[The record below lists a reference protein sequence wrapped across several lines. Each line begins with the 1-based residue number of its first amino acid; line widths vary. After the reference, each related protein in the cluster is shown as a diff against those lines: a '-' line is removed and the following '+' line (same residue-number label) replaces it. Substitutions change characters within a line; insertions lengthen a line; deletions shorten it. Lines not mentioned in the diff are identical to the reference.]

1 MCLRF
6 TGKTIVKNIEFS
18 LSNGLEPATHENAR
32 MPISNRLR
40 SKGIVER
47 DRCAIGWSDIY
58 DHNTNP
64 IKRRVPKTTPHGP
77 VQGTLFPR
85 FGFLLAASSRR
96 YSVAVT
102 RRLGRRRSGALCGAC
117 VAGVKPLRKKGTC
130 QLLRVTPGRDERDP
144 PRPQIVSG
152 DRRRGQTNPPSNG
165 SACRRCCAPGSAPKG
180 TSEYGGASSLS
191 GAVVLRD
198 RARRTGPAAIALSAH
213 LSGWNGG
220 TTASPRGRLRLG
232 TSPNNGGGVAWA
244 DVRQLRNTIVNY
256 KNIQTRHISDI
267 FSWPNK
273 TNYRCFAI
281 LDKKTV
287 AKRCSRPCGEASLKS
302 SKPNRLPDGQ
312 PHTCERSRK
321 FKVHDRERRT
331 QKMSATGSFS
341 RFQKR
346 EGAHAEIAADKDTYL
361 GTVF

>member
-1 MCLRF
+1 M
-6 TGKTIVKNIEFS
+6 
-18 LSNGLEPATHENAR
+18 
-32 MPISNRLR
+32 
-40 SKGIVER
+40 R
-47 DRCAIGWSDIY
+47 DR
-58 DHNTNP
+58 
-64 IKRRVPKTTPHGP
+64 
-77 VQGTLFPR
+77 
-85 FGFLLAASSRR
+85 
-96 YSVAVT
+96 
-102 RRLGRRRSGALCGAC
+102 GRQA
-117 VAGVKPLRKKGTC
+117 
-130 QLLRVTPGRDERDP
+130 
-144 PRPQIVSG
+144 
-152 DRRRGQTNPPSNG
+152 
-165 SACRRCCAPGSAPKG
+165 
-180 TSEYGGASSLS
+180 
-191 GAVVLRD
+191 
-198 RARRTGPAAIALSAH
+198 GPAAITLSTH
-213 LSGWNGG
+213 LTRWSGG
-220 TTASPRGRLRLG
+220 TTASSHGRLRPG
-232 TSPNNGGGVAWA
+232 TSPDIGGGVAWA
-244 DVRQLRNTIVNY
+244 WAYVRQLRNTIVNY